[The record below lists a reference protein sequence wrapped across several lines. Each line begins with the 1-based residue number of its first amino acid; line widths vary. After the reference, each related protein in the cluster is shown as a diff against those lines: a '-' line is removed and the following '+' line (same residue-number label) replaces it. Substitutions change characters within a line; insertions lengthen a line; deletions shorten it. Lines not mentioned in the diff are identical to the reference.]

1 MSKRLTAKLLN
12 AKGQVTKHTCVRLEK
27 RGRGPNRSIYPIY
40 RCAETGSTR
49 VFGCLRCSTPKRHLH
64 ELYPGIKLVIA
75 NPPTLE
81 AAAAA

>member
-1 MSKRLTAKLLN
+1 MPGRLTATLAN
-12 AKGQVTKHTCVRLEK
+12 ARSQVTKHVCVRLEK

-40 RCAETGSTR
+40 RCTETGTTR
-49 VFGCLRCSTPKRHLH
+49 VFGCLPCSTPKRHLC

-81 AAAAA
+81 AAVA